1 MLDAGNGGMPVATA
15 LAEFGLSHV
24 ANLPVTYLSAGQK
37 RRAALAKL
45 LVAKR
50 PVWLLDEPLTA
61 LDAASQALLAAIMA
75 AHLAQGGMIVAATHA
90 RLGLA
95 GQELRLG
102 ASAMKNGQD
111 APASPALGSSLS
123 ALFVREMRAG
133 RRIGGGTSLGVVFF
147 LILVTLS
154 AFAVG
159 PDLALL
165 GKIAPAILWI
175 SGLLATLL
183 GLDRLF
189 QADHEDGSL
198 DLLLTSGT
206 PLELIVLVKCLAHW
220 ILTGLPLAAA
230 APFFGLMLDL
240 PTSQLWSV
248 TLSLLAGTPALT
260 LIGAI
265 GAALTVSLRRGGLLF
280 AVLILPLCVPVLI
293 FGVAAAGA
301 GAGSMVPF
309 ATPFLILCALT
320 LIAIAGAPFAAAFA
334 LRQLNS

>member
-1 MLDAGNGGMPVATA
+1 
-15 LAEFGLSHV
+15 
-24 ANLPVTYLSAGQK
+24 
-37 RRAALAKL
+37 
-45 LVAKR
+45 
-50 PVWLLDEPLTA
+50 
-61 LDAASQALLAAIMA
+61 
-75 AHLAQGGMIVAATHA
+75 
-90 RLGLA
+90 
-95 GQELRLG
+95 
-102 ASAMKNGQD
+102 MKNGHD
-111 APASPALGSSLS
+111 APVSPVLGASLS

-133 RRIGGGTSLGVVFF
+133 RRIGGGTSLSVVFF
-147 LILVTLS
+147 LILVTLT

-240 PTSQLWSV
+240 PTSQLLSV
-248 TLSLLAGTPALT
+248 TLSLVAGTPALT

-320 LIAIAGAPFAAAFA
+320 LVALASAPFAAAIA

>member
-1 MLDAGNGGMPVATA
+1 MTNAG
-15 LAEFGLSHV
+15 
-24 ANLPVTYLSAGQK
+24 
-37 RRAALAKL
+37 
-45 LVAKR
+45 
-50 PVWLLDEPLTA
+50 
-61 LDAASQALLAAIMA
+61 
-75 AHLAQGGMIVAATHA
+75 
-90 RLGLA
+90 
-95 GQELRLG
+95 
-102 ASAMKNGQD
+102 D
-111 APASPALGSSLS
+111 APVSPALGSSLY
-123 ALFVREMRAG
+123 ALFVRDMRAG

-206 PLELIVLVKCLAHW
+206 SLELIVLVKCLAHW
-220 ILTGLPLAAA
+220 ILTGLPLAAV

-240 PTSQLWSV
+240 PMNQLWSA
-248 TLSLLAGTPALT
+248 TLSLFVGTPALT

-309 ATPFLILCALT
+309 STPFLILCALT

-334 LRQLNS
+334 LRQTST

>member
-1 MLDAGNGGMPVATA
+1 
-15 LAEFGLSHV
+15 
-24 ANLPVTYLSAGQK
+24 
-37 RRAALAKL
+37 
-45 LVAKR
+45 
-50 PVWLLDEPLTA
+50 
-61 LDAASQALLAAIMA
+61 
-75 AHLAQGGMIVAATHA
+75 
-90 RLGLA
+90 
-95 GQELRLG
+95 
-102 ASAMKNGQD
+102 MKNKQFAD
-111 APASPALGSSLS
+111 STHAPASPLY
-123 ALFVREMRAG
+123 ALFARDVRVG

-154 AFAVG
+154 AFAIG

-198 DLLLTSGT
+198 DLLLTSST

-220 ILTGLPLAAA
+220 ILTGLPLVAA
-230 APFFGLMLDL
+230 APFFGLMLGL
-240 PTSQLWSV
+240 PTTQLWSV

-265 GAALTVSLRRGGLLF
+265 GAALTVSLRRGGLLL

-293 FGVAAAGA
+293 FGVAAAGTEPQ
-301 GAGSMVPF
+301 SIVPF
-309 ATPFLILCALT
+309 ATPFIILCALT
-320 LIAIAGAPFAAAFA
+320 LIAMVGAPVAAAAA
-334 LRQLNS
+334 LRHMSE